1 MSILDEIKKVSD
13 TTYTTYSNL
22 REIFINDKPD
32 TNEKYAKLSDIEKI
46 LGEMKC
52 EKCKH
57 LKNCSSKITGTR
69 KCNN

>member
-32 TNEKYAKLSDIEKI
+32 TNEKYVKLSDIEKI

-52 EKCKH
+52 VKCAK
-57 LKNCSSKITGTR
+57 LNIDFYKN
-69 KCNN
+69 